1 MHRRAGPVSAVVGG
15 GGGGV
20 FQDDPPP
27 TFEGQ
32 QATKEVDEDPP
43 PGVILR
49 LSEVSGCEP
58 DACCAA
64 LVACAGDFHGAL
76 ATLREGTSADAGGAK
91 ARTQMRAA
99 MQMFEG
105 GPFRL
110 GGVAR
115 GALGGAWFAAALLL
129 DAFERIV
136 PQRFLEIFA
145 PLLPLMGVADDSPI
159 GLLALLLPPLCALLV
174 VIVLLRDLDGLLMSG

>member
-1 MHRRAGPVSAVVGG
+1 MSAAA

-27 TFEGQ
+27 TF
-32 QATKEVDEDPP
+32 AARPAAKEADEDPP

-49 LSEVSGCEP
+49 LSEVSGCDP

-91 ARTQMRAA
+91 ARAQMRAA

-105 GPFRL
+105 GVVTGPFRL

-115 GALGGAWFAAALLL
+115 VSLGGAWFAAALLL

-136 PQRFLEIFA
+136 PQRVLEIFA

-159 GLLALLLPPLCALLV
+159 GLLALLLPPVCLLLV
-174 VIVLLRDLDGLLMSG
+174 VIVVLRDLDGLLIGS